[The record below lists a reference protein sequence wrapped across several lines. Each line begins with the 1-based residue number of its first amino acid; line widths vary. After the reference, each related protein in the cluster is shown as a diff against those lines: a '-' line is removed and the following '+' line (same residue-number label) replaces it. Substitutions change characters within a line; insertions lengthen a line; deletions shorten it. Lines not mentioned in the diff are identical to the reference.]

1 METRINKTEKAEVNK
16 TSRNL
21 IDEDWTNLNLS
32 KQEAN
37 GLCSDLSSADS
48 LGIEEDCVCKAETDN
63 NVAGLKVTKDPDKFN
78 ILNKL
83 DELLENISYTKVI
96 VGFVICTFVGFFV
109 GFSVDL
115 VRETYKTSETL
126 SEKTIENSSVVESS
140 QIIES
145 ENTSSTEV
153 EAIAYQQDL
162 SLTNSEENPY
172 VSFAV
177 GGVTV
182 IESDEPIIKVVTGN
196 ESLSIEEVTFPTKKL
211 CVVGRESL
219 DSGNLILVTKNHTC
233 NLYYEIRS
241 DATPGNFNV
250 LVKIKK

>member
-63 NVAGLKVTKDPDKFN
+63 NVAGLKVTKEPDKFN

-83 DELLENISYTKVI
+83 DELLEKISYTKVI
-96 VGFVICTFVGFFV
+96 VGFVICTFVGFTL
-109 GFSVDL
+109 DL
-115 VRETYKTSETL
+115 ARETYKTSETL
-126 SEKTIENSSVVESS
+126 SEKTIESSSVVESS

-153 EAIAYQQDL
+153 EEISYQQDL
-162 SLTNSEENPY
+162 SLTNPKENPY
-172 VSFAV
+172 ITLAV
-177 GGVTV
+177 DGVTV
-182 IESDEPIIKVVTGN
+182 IESDEPILKVINGN
-196 ESLSIEEVTFPTKKL
+196 ESLSIEESTFPSKKL
-211 CVVGRESL
+211 YVVGKESL
-219 DSGNLILVTKNHTC
+219 ESGNLILVTKSHTF

-241 DATPGNFNV
+241 DATPGNFNI